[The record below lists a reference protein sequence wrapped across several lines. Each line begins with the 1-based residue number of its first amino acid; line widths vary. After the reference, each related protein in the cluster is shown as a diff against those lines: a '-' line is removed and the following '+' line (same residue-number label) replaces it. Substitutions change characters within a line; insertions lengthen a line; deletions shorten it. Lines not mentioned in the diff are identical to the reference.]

1 VVWRLTWDDIAGVH
15 GIFVLDET
23 EAVHELDFG
32 DVAGAMGREVGLNI
46 GLGRYRRG

>member
-1 VVWRLTWDDIAGVH
+1 MGWQLTWNNIAGVH

-32 DVAGAMGREVGLNI
+32 DIAGAMGREVGLNI
-46 GLGRYRRG
+46 GLGR